1 MRVIETPVEFGT
13 MLARR
18 TVLGLDHDHR
28 LLLLVL
34 LFQIKLLGRGKGF
47 CLCTRLLILHV
58 DVDLLSLAVF
68 GQQILLQRSSVAQH
82 ILGSVVI

>member
-1 MRVIETPVEFGT
+1 VRVIETPVEFCAV
-13 MLARR
+13 LARG

-34 LFQIKLLGRGKGF
+34 LFQIKLLGRGQGF
-47 CLCTRLLILHV
+47 CLCAGLLILHV
-58 DVDLLSLAVF
+58 DVDLLGLAVF
-68 GQQILLQRSSVAQH
+68 GQQILLKRSSVVQH